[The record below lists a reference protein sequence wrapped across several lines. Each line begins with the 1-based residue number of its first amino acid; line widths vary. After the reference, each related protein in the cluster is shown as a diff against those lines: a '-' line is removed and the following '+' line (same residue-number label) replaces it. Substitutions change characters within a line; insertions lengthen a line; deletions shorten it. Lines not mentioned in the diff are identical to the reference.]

1 MKKLKLKE
9 TKFKK
14 KKKSEKIRS
23 LRNVDFPRSLKKTK
37 PLFSQHQTHTHN
49 L

>member
-14 KKKSEKIRS
+14 KKKKPEKIRS
-23 LRNVDFPRSLKKTK
+23 LSNVDFPRS
-37 PLFSQHQTHTHN
+37 
-49 L
+49 